1 MQIAEERIRRIIREF
16 LELDEGVFG
25 GVGTST
31 TSTTMTASEKA
42 ATRRQ
47 SALASQ
53 QAAAAAKRGLTPT
66 VAGVRSDLRDKG
78 TDELRKEIEGF
89 KTSMI
94 KDDPKSDDRAVA
106 ATLKIA
112 ADRKIPADE
121 LNRIVQR
128 NRSLGAALTSMKG
141 GAELEKAAEEELRSK
156 DKEPSK
162 DATLAWQAVGD
173 IARKQGLT

>member
-1 MQIAEERIRRIIREF
+1 MRIDENAIRRIIREW
-16 LELDEGVFG
+16 LELDEGIFG

-53 QAAAAAKRGLTPT
+53 QAATAAKRGLTST
-66 VAGVRSDLRDKG
+66 VAGVRSDLKDQG

-89 KTSMI
+89 KASMI

-106 ATLKIA
+106 ATLKVA
-112 ADRKIPADE
+112 ADRKVPAAE
-121 LNRIVQR
+121 LNKIVQR
-128 NRSLGAALTSMKG
+128 NRSLGAVLMSTKG
-141 GAELEKAAEEELRSK
+141 GAELEKAAEEDLRSK
-156 DKEPSK
+156 DKDPSK